1 MSEVSVL
8 SQEYKTAS
16 ELSRALNGALIVL
29 KKVRLGLPGAET
41 ITADEVERSRH
52 CLSEILAALRQ
63 LVKPAQAGH
72 SRATQDAVA
81 RVPGALVT
89 RLREERRG
97 DLDYYLED
105 LDGIAERLREGV
117 GALTEADVERL
128 DALAAV
134 ADAET
139 SSVFRRLMRT

>member
-16 ELSRALNGALIVL
+16 DLSRVGGAALIVL

-41 ITADEVERSRH
+41 ITPEEVERSRR
-52 CLSEILAALRQ
+52 CLSDILEALSQ
-63 LVKPAQAGH
+63 LLQPAGADH
-72 SRATQDAVA
+72 PRATQEAAA

-89 RLREERRG
+89 RLRVERQG

-105 LDGIAERLREGV
+105 LEGMAARLREGV
-117 GALTEADVERL
+117 DALTDADLDRL
-128 DALAAV
+128 DALASA

>member
-16 ELSRALNGALIVL
+16 DLSRALNAALIVL
-29 KKVRLGLPGAET
+29 KKVQLGLPTAET
-41 ITADEVERSRH
+41 ITPDEIERSQR
-52 CLSEILAALRQ
+52 CLSDILEALRQ
-63 LVKPAQAGH
+63 LLQPGGADHPG
-72 SRATQDAVA
+72 ATPEAAA

-89 RLREERRG
+89 RLRVKWQGE
-97 DLDYYLED
+97 LDYHLED
-105 LDGIAERLREGV
+105 LKEIAVRLREGV
-117 GALTEADVERL
+117 DALTDADLDRL
-128 DALAAV
+128 DALASA